1 MRRDRMGK
9 ASVFKGYR
17 RDGGGMR
24 AGFLNKAVRG
34 GRRREPG
41 LFFMGS
47 GADRRRGAAAGQNR
61 KTPGGPD
68 ISRLSGGFH
77 K

>member
-24 AGFLNKAVRG
+24 AGFLNKAVRE

-41 LFFMGS
+41 LFFYGQ
-47 GADRRRGAAAGQNR
+47 RRGSARGR
-61 KTPGGPD
+61 GGRPEQENP
-68 ISRLSGGFH
+68 RRP
-77 K
+77 